1 MKRCAERYALLLY
14 RASLRVS
21 GKLLKYFEKVLQQLT
36 FFEIR
41 DCYIIDFIV
50 HVSSHFLQSTLHCLC
65 FISFPSVHT
74 SLFMLHLI
82 SFSPHFIVHVPSH
95 FLQSTL
101 HWSCIIFISFRPQS
115 ISLILI
121 YIKWSLNVIVS
132 FNFQPIK
139 SLEINNL
146 RVSLDKLLISNI
158 YSLHEAEL

>member
-1 MKRCAERYALLLY
+1 MHPSLNLLPVHQVATSSCIPYALQTSSWK
-14 RASLRVS
+14 RHQAASGL
-21 GKLLKYFEKVLQQLT
+21 G
-36 FFEIR
+36 
-41 DCYIIDFIV
+41 CYIIDFIV

-95 FLQSTL
+95 FLQSTF
-101 HWSCIIFISFRPQS
+101 HWSCIIFISFRSQS

-132 FNFQPIK
+132 FNFQPIL